1 MARPLHCLSA
11 TPGWALP
18 TQYPVQFTNTVY
30 THTVYIELHGRR
42 QAGSEGQ
49 GRREGE
55 KKVGWT
61 EEARGG
67 REGGSDD
74 MRRGRGEGE

>member
-11 TPGWALP
+11 TPGC
-18 TQYPVQFTNTVY
+18 VNTVYHNTQCSSPTLY

-55 KKVGWT
+55 YNFGGT
-61 EEARGG
+61 EGVRGG

-74 MRRGRGEGE
+74 VRQGRGE